1 MIELENV
8 TKAYPLGRETVT
20 ALDRVSLTVGAGE
33 YAAIIGPSGS
43 GKSTLMHILGCLDR
57 PTSGTYRL
65 HGRDVSTLSAEEL
78 AHVRGEEIGFVFQGF
93 QLLPQLTAVE
103 NVALP
108 LLLSGVN
115 RRQRLQRAETLL
127 GEVGLGAR
135 IRHRPSQ
142 LSGGQQQRVAIA
154 RALAAGSELILADE
168 PTGNLDEEN
177 SRNIF
182 AILRELAHERERCV
196 IAVTHD
202 MELAQRTDRILR
214 IQDGR
219 IAEEG

>member
-115 RRQRLQRAETLL
+115 RRQRLQRARGFAT
-127 GEVGLGAR
+127 GPASCPADSSSGSPSPGRWYAIRRCFWRTSRPVTWTGTRPAR
-135 IRHRPSQ
+135 YLP
-142 LSGGQQQRVAIA
+142 
-154 RALAAGSELILADE
+154 
-168 PTGNLDEEN
+168 
-177 SRNIF
+177 F
-182 AILRELAHERERCV
+182 
-196 IAVTHD
+196 
-202 MELAQRTDRILR
+202 
-214 IQDGR
+214 
-219 IAEEG
+219 

>member
-20 ALDRVSLTVGAGE
+20 ALDHVNLTVGAGE

-108 LLLSGVN
+108 LLLSGVS

-127 GEVGLGAR
+127 SEVGLGAR
-135 IRHRPSQ
+135 VRHRPSQ

-154 RALAAGSELILADE
+154 RALVRNPPVLLADE
-168 PTGNLDEEN
+168 PTGNLDGDATREVL
-177 SRNIF
+177 
-182 AILRELAHERERCV
+182 AILEGLHRSGRTLLL
-196 IAVTHD
+196 ITHD
-202 MELAQRTDRILR
+202 PAVAARAGRQI
-214 IQDGR
+214 R
-219 IAEEG
+219 IASGRVSELS

>member
-20 ALDRVSLTVGAGE
+20 ALDHVSLTVGAGE

-135 IRHRPSQ
+135 VRHRPSQ

-154 RALAAGSELILADE
+154 RALVRNPPVLLADE
-168 PTGNLDEEN
+168 PTGNLDGDATREVL
-177 SRNIF
+177 
-182 AILRELAHERERCV
+182 AILEGLHRSGRTLLL
-196 IAVTHD
+196 ITHD
-202 MELAQRTDRILR
+202 PAVAARAGRQI
-214 IQDGR
+214 R
-219 IAEEG
+219 IAAGRVSELS